1 VVLGAKLEP
10 FQMERMQSEWENRVA
25 HNLSESGVHPMT
37 VGELLDPSDREEI
50 FGERLLYVQSNG
62 SEALRTAVAALYP
75 GADARNI
82 VVTNGTAEANY
93 ISIWKLV
100 EPGDEV
106 VMMLPNYMQI
116 WGVVR
121 GQGAT
126 VVPWKLREEQAW
138 APDVDELSRILT
150 PRTRLVVV
158 CNPNN
163 PTGSVLTQG
172 AMREIVGRTARHG
185 AWLLV
190 DEVYRGAERE
200 GEETPTFWG
209 MYDRLLVT
217 CGLSKAYA
225 LPGLRIGWVVGPAQT
240 IAELWGRKDYLTI
253 SPGSLSDVL
262 ARKEASVLTIV
273 GAGLQAKAHIEA
285 IRLVRNLTEVRV
297 WARNA
302 ARAQELAQE
311 LDSKALTVR
320 AVVEARAAVTGA
332 DIVCTVTSSPTAVL
346 LGDWVGPGTHV
357 NLVGSSAPV
366 PVETDSALVVKSRF
380 IADHR
385 EHVLAHGAE
394 FLMRH
399 RHDNGV
405 VVLGLGPSNGSYA
418 IFVLGFI
425 GIRPGVANVN
435 LGAVL
440 L

>member
-1 VVLGAKLEP
+1 MKVEP

-75 GADARNI
+75 GADARNV

-116 WGVVR
+116 WGAVR

-163 PTGSVLTQG
+163 PQGSVLTQD
-172 AMREIVGRTARHG
+172 AMREIVDRTARHG

-209 MYDRLLVT
+209 TYDRLLVT

-225 LPGLRIGWVVGPAQT
+225 LPGLRIGLGGGAGPDHRRAVGAQGLPDHQPRRALRRPRAQGPCVPT
-240 IAELWGRKDYLTI
+240 SA
-253 SPGSLSDVL
+253 PGSWR
-262 ARKEASVLTIV
+262 APAASCGRTI
-273 GAGLQAKAHIEA
+273 
-285 IRLVRNLTEVRV
+285 RC
-297 WARNA
+297 WATGSPDTAMSCGWSRPG
-302 ARAQELAQE
+302 RAP
-311 LDSKALTVR
+311 
-320 AVVEARAAVTGA
+320 
-332 DIVCTVTSSPTAVL
+332 SPTRA
-346 LGDWVGPGTHV
+346 T
-357 NLVGSSAPV
+357 
-366 PVETDSALVVKSRF
+366 R
-380 IADHR
+380 
-385 EHVLAHGAE
+385 
-394 FLMRH
+394 
-399 RHDNGV
+399 
-405 VVLGLGPSNGSYA
+405 GPSTPRSS
-418 IFVLGFI
+418 
-425 GIRPGVANVN
+425 
-435 LGAVL
+435 
-440 L
+440 

>member
-1 VVLGAKLEP
+1 MKLEP

-37 VGELLDPSDREEI
+37 VAELLDPSDREEI
-50 FGERLLYVQSNG
+50 LGERLLYVQSNG
-62 SEALRTAVAALYP
+62 SEALRAAVAALYP
-75 GADARNI
+75 GADARNV

-93 ISIWKLV
+93 ISIWRLV

-126 VVPWKLREEQAW
+126 VVPWKLREEKAW

-163 PTGSVLTQG
+163 PTGSILTRD
-172 AMREIVGRTARHG
+172 AMREIVDRTARSG

-253 SPGSLSDVL
+253 SPGALSDVL
-262 ARKEASVLTIV
+262 ARKALRPDVRARILARTRGILRANYPALEEWVSGHGDELRMVPPRAGAIAYARYAWPVNSTELVTRLRDEHGVLVVPGDHFGMDHYLRI
-273 GAGLQAKAHIEA
+273 GFGNEPADLRAGLARIDAGIASLRTGQPREA
-285 IRLVRNLTEVRV
+285 
-297 WARNA
+297 
-302 ARAQELAQE
+302 
-311 LDSKALTVR
+311 
-320 AVVEARAAVTGA
+320 
-332 DIVCTVTSSPTAVL
+332 
-346 LGDWVGPGTHV
+346 
-357 NLVGSSAPV
+357 
-366 PVETDSALVVKSRF
+366 
-380 IADHR
+380 
-385 EHVLAHGAE
+385 
-394 FLMRH
+394 
-399 RHDNGV
+399 
-405 VVLGLGPSNGSYA
+405 
-418 IFVLGFI
+418 
-425 GIRPGVANVN
+425 
-435 LGAVL
+435 
-440 L
+440 